1 MSVVV
6 SGDFDVEIEIVGFS
20 DDVTEMRVTR
30 VVRAR

>member
-1 MSVVV
+1 ML

-20 DDVTEMRVTR
+20 DDLTEMRVAR